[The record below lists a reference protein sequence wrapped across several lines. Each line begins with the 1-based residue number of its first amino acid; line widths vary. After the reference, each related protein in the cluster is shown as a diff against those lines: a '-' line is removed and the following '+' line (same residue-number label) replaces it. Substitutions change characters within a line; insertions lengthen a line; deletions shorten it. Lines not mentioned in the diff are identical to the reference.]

1 MQRLDSVTQNKGCS
15 SSCCCTHVRSPI
27 SSMTSSSSGTRS
39 SSDLFLKIRLKIE
52 GKKKKKND
60 DSNVNFNVQ
69 YNNVSASP
77 LQKKETNKE
86 YARNNKSN
94 PKQRIVPGSE

>member
-15 SSCCCTHVRSPI
+15 SSCCACVRSPI

-39 SSDLFLKIRLKIE
+39 SSDLFLRIRLKKKAKR
-52 GKKKKKND
+52 KKKGTN
-60 DSNVNFNVQ
+60 DSNVTFNVQ

-77 LQKKETNKE
+77 LQKKRTSKE
-86 YARNNKSN
+86 YARNNESN